1 MRSILAIAR
10 RELGSYFGSPVAYVF
25 LAIFVALFGFFF
37 YGHLANI
44 LKYAPQI
51 AQYGG
56 LNLNEM
62 AIRPMLMNI
71 AVISLFLVPMVTMR
85 LYAEERKSGTLELL
99 GTAPVSE
106 WQVLLGKFLGAF
118 TLYSCTVLLA
128 ALYIS
133 LLFLYGDPNW
143 KPALS
148 GILGLLLFGGMI
160 VSLGMLFSTVT
171 GNQIVAGSLTF
182 GLFLLLWLLDGISSL
197 AGGTTGRV
205 LSYLAVTPHLTNFTR
220 GVLDLSDSVYYLSFI
235 LLGLFLTARSME
247 NAKGRS

>member
-25 LAIFVALFGFFF
+25 LAIFAALFGFFF

-44 LKYAPQI
+44 LRYAPQI

-118 TLYSCTVLLA
+118 TLYSGTVLLA
-128 ALYIS
+128 AFYIS

-143 KPALS
+143 KPALA

-160 VSLGMLFSTVT
+160 VSLGMLFSTIT
-171 GNQIVAGSLTF
+171 SNQIVAGSLTF
-182 GLFLLLWLLDGISSL
+182 GLFLLLWLLDGASSF
-197 AGGTTGRV
+197 ADGTTGQV

-247 NAKGRS
+247 HAKGRS

>member
-25 LAIFVALFGFFF
+25 LAIFAALFGFLF

-44 LKYAPQI
+44 LRYAPQI

-128 ALYIS
+128 AFYIS

-143 KPALS
+143 KPALA

-160 VSLGMLFSTVT
+160 VSLGMLFSTLT
-171 GNQIVAGSLTF
+171 SNQIVAGSLTF

-197 AGGTTGRV
+197 AGGTTGQV